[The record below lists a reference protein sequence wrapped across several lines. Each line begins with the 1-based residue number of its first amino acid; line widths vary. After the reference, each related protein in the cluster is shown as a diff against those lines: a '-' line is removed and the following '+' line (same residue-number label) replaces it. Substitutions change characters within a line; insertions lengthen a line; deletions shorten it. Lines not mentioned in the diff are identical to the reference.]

1 MSDYERNKVIR
12 YRPSEKALNYWKN
25 LVKEDSDDLYEILSA
40 VEDFFGKTFRDNSFE
55 VTCTYDNIYIDI
67 LLDHSYGE
75 DTGEWGKIRR
85 LYPAEFERA
94 KKHFDKLGIEVEES
108 NLKVVEYCYYNAC
121 EPDDYFDETEDPF
134 YNEIL
139 F

>member
-25 LVKEDSDDLYEILSA
+25 LVKEDDSADLYEILSA

-67 LLDHSYGE
+67 LFLVS
-75 DTGEWGKIRR
+75 
-85 LYPAEFERA
+85 
-94 KKHFDKLGIEVEES
+94 S
-108 NLKVVEYCYYNAC
+108 
-121 EPDDYFDETEDPF
+121 ETNFPICALL
-134 YNEIL
+134 IL
-139 F
+139 FFVSSL